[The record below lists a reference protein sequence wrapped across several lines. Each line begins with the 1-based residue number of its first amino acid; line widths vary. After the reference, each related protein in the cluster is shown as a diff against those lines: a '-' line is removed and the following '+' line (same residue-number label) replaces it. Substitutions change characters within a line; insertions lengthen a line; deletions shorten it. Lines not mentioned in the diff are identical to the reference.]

1 MAQIKNFMF
10 NCTLRPVKQGTS
22 AYSEDLAKDWKRI
35 SLPVTDGTSTVFIE
49 LFGMK
54 YDTIKTMIEVDENG
68 RKTYKTIEVKWDDRK
83 KPSLL
88 DDVAAFRKFVL
99 DVNDV
104 RQEFIHEYD
113 YIVAVNEAYQKGLL
127 NDRNLYIRGNIVFSE
142 YQGKV
147 QQRFVPNFIGYS
159 KSNDLSLMGEMSFVF
174 DENSLDFESGKDKYQ
189 LYLDAWVLDYN
200 KEIKGNGF
208 FKQTF
213 VYDYSNLPGLTDEEL
228 ERGKRQLASV
238 RKLFSV
244 KSGYHEFGFVVKFI
258 NGAETKDFDLDDCT
272 EFELEMLNDGQITLE
287 DLKKVKGL
295 KQEYKREIRLV
306 RPLIGRYATGVVER
320 DELTDADFGR
330 GNQHVDTLIDDL
342 DLPF

>member
-1 MAQIKNFMF
+1 M
-10 NCTLRPVKQGTS
+10 L
-22 AYSEDLAKDWKRI
+22 
-35 SLPVTDGTSTVFIE
+35 E
-49 LFGMK
+49 L
-54 YDTIKTMIEVDENG
+54 Y
-68 RKTYKTIEVKWDDRK
+68 
-83 KPSLL
+83 
-88 DDVAAFRKFVL
+88 
-99 DVNDV
+99 
-104 RQEFIHEYD
+104 HH
-113 YIVAVNEAYQKGLL
+113 YQK
-127 NDRNLYIRGNIVFSE
+127 S
-142 YQGKV
+142 
-147 QQRFVPNFIGYS
+147 S
-159 KSNDLSLMGEMSFVF
+159 K
-174 DENSLDFESGKDKYQ
+174 
-189 LYLDAWVLDYN
+189 DYN